1 MANNAEDQVKVL
13 EVVSF
18 RGGISEWDDKGTPG
32 AFKMGVNMDIRK
44 VVDSLSAN
52 QDLVDIGLI
61 NPNASPSQSPSSSLS
76 PSASASVSKSPSAS
90 PSPSGGGS
98 PSASPSASRS
108 PSASLSPS
116 GSRSPS
122 TSLSPSP
129 SPSAGLTTVFS
140 DLIRFFVNCSDG
152 MTYGFGNTGKVYKI
166 DSELN
171 CSQVYNLQIQIK
183 GAVEKPSSNKK
194 TYLLFAEDRKL
205 HRKEIPGRADWN
217 DVDAPGT
224 VQGDTW
230 PKTNLTSADWHTM
243 VNVGGSIMIANG
255 SMVAMAAYDDS
266 YTNEAVDLIPGNTA
280 KTMQE
285 RNGRLITGTHPTGSS
300 TKGTNAAIDS
310 EVPLAQV
317 GIDGQIMYA
326 DLVSRM
332 PLKRFP
338 GGGLVNPGGVANEVS
353 QMGFFEWIQ
362 TALSWTNKQVYGNL
376 PYMGVYGADAGYN
389 GIYTYGRR
397 QKNQPFAMNLE
408 YQMEVDEIGAVA
420 FVNGVMIAS
429 YRDGT
434 DFGVK
439 AVDSTAKATFTYN
452 SLDFKAPQKKPIDIT
467 KWSIAEVFMQPLP
480 SGCQVQFW
488 YRMDKYGS
496 FTQAK
501 TLDGATSYTTVG
513 GKKVVFSIQADGQ
526 IYEFKI
532 VGIPSGNYTAEI
544 YRIRNYFA

>member
-1 MANNAEDQVKVL
+1 MANSAEDTVKVL
-13 EVVSF
+13 EITSF
-18 RGGISEWDDKGTPG
+18 RGGISDYSDKGIPG
-32 AFKMGVNMDIRK
+32 AFKFATNVDIRK
-44 VVDSLSAN
+44 QVDSLSAN
-52 QDLVDIGLI
+52 QDLMDIGLI
-61 NPNASPSQSPSSSLS
+61 KQNPSPSISPSSSLS
-76 PSASASVSKSPSAS
+76 PSASVSQSKSPSSSA
-90 PSPSGGGS
+90 SPSGGGS
-98 PSASPSASRS
+98 PSASPSASQS

-116 GSRSPS
+116 ASYSAS
-122 TSLSPSP
+122 SSLSPSP
-129 SPSAGLTTVFS
+129 SPSSGLTTVFS

-152 MTYGFGNTGKVYKI
+152 NTYGFGNTGKVYKI
-166 DSELN
+166 DQALN
-171 CSQVYNLQIQIK
+171 CSQVYDLRIQIK
-183 GAVEKPSSNKK
+183 GAVEKPSSSRK
-194 TYLLFAEDRKL
+194 TYLLFAEDTKL
-205 HRKEIPGRADWN
+205 HRKEIPGLSNWN
-217 DVDAPGT
+217 DVDKAGT

-230 PKTNLTSADWHTM
+230 PKTNITSQDWHTM

-255 SMVAMAAYDDS
+255 SMIAMAAYDDS

-280 KTMQE
+280 KTMLE
-285 RNGRLITGTHPTGSS
+285 RNGRLITGTHPTGFS
-300 TKGTNAAIDS
+300 TKGTNAVIDS

-338 GGGLVNPGGVANEVS
+338 GGGQVNPGGVANEVS

-376 PYMGVYGADAGYN
+376 PYMGVFGADAGYN

-397 QKNQPFAMNLE
+397 QKNQPFVMNLE
-408 YQMEVDEIGAVA
+408 YNLEVDEIGAVA
-420 FVNGVMIAS
+420 FVNGVLIAS
-429 YRDGT
+429 YNDGGQ
-434 DFGVK
+434 FGVK
-439 AVDSTAKATFTYN
+439 AVDTSTKADFMYN

-480 SGCQVQFW
+480 SGCSISFW

-496 FTQAK
+496 FIQAK
-501 TLDGATSYTTVG
+501 TLDGTTSYSVTN
-513 GKKVVFSIQADGQ
+513 GKKAVFSIQADGQ

-532 VGIPSGNYTAEI
+532 MVTSSGNTTAEI